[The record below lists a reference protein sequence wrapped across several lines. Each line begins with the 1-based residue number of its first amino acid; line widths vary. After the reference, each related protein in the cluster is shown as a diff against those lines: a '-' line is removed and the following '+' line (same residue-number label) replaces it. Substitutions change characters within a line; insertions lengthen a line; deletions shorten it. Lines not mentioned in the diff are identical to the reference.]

1 MEFSSDLGYGNS
13 NVIFETSLG
22 ADEATDGCL
31 IDLLNSKLMSAY

>member
-22 ADEATDGCL
+22 ADKATDGCL
-31 IDLLNSKLMSAY
+31 IDLLNS